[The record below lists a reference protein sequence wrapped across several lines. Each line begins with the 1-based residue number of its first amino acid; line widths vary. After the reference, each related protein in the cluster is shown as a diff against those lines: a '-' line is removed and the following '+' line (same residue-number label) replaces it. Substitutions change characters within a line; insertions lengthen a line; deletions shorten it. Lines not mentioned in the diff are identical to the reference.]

1 VQADHKRVL
10 ILTFYGALIFKR
22 PKIGF
27 NNNNTV
33 ESSMMKSHDRGS
45 KIIRYIFTFIVL
57 ILTLNL
63 SIGAQAKTSGKT
75 AKSSDDKKAT
85 QGKQDSERF
94 ISIDFNNVDINV
106 FIKFISE
113 LTSRNFVVDQRVRG
127 KVTIISPS
135 KISVKEAYR
144 VFESVLEVHGYT
156 TIKAGEVTKIV
167 PSPDARSKNIET
179 RLKEEAASPEDRVV
193 TQLIP
198 LKFASP
204 SEIKKLFAPLV
215 SKSSVILAYPPTN
228 MLIITDVYSNIK
240 RLLRILHAIDV
251 SGMGQEVSVIPLVYA
266 DAAKFVKILNSVFQ
280 VSRKSKAQ
288 SMLSG
293 AKFVADE
300 RTNTI
305 IVMASEVET
314 SRIKRLINMLD
325 RETPRGKEKIHVYY
339 LENANAEDL
348 AKVLQELPSK
358 KTGGPQK
365 KLPFVS
371 ETVKITADKATN
383 SLIIMAGK
391 EDYLVLDEIIKQLD
405 VPRSMVYIE
414 CLIMEVNVNKEFNL
428 GVQWQV
434 GGTTTINDKDA
445 AFGGGFKPEASIF
458 SPGSPTL
465 PTPEGFAMGIFSE
478 LITIGGITFPNLAA
492 IVHAYKKD
500 KDVHFLSTPQ
510 ILTTDNEEASIT
522 VGKNVPFQTRS
533 AAETGVETYSSYEY
547 KDVGITLKITP
558 QISHDRLVRLYIYE
572 ETTKLDEQGTT
583 SPDRPT
589 TLKRTVDTTVIV
601 KDRNT
606 VVIGGLIDDSFS
618 ETRYTVPCLGDIPL
632 LGYLFKSTARGGDR
646 TNLFVFITP
655 HVIENPAEAKAILD
669 SKKDEIDKIKEGKI
683 KMYEKSSDI
692 TGQDPKE

>member
-1 VQADHKRVL
+1 
-10 ILTFYGALIFKR
+10 
-22 PKIGF
+22 
-27 NNNNTV
+27 
-33 ESSMMKSHDRGS
+33 MMKLHDRGS
-45 KIIRYIFTFIVL
+45 KIIRYIFTLIVL
-57 ILTLNL
+57 ILILNL
-63 SIGAQAKTSGKT
+63 SMGAQAKTSGKT
-75 AKSSDDKKAT
+75 AKSSDDKKVT
-85 QGKQDSERF
+85 QGKKDSERF

-156 TIKAGEVTKIV
+156 TIKSGEVTKIV

-179 RLKEEAASPEDRVV
+179 RLKEDAASPVDRVV

-215 SKSSVILAYPPTN
+215 SKNSVILAYPPTN

-240 RLLRILHAIDV
+240 RLLRILNAIDV
-251 SGMGQEVSVIPLVYA
+251 AGMGQELSVIPLEYA
-266 DAAKFVKILNSVFQ
+266 DTAKFVKILDSVFKT
-280 VSRKSKAQ
+280 SRKSKAQ
-288 SMLSG
+288 DVLAG
-293 AKFVADE
+293 ARFVADE

-348 AKVLQELPSK
+348 SKVLQELPTK

-371 ETVKITADKATN
+371 EDVKVTADKATN

-391 EDYLVLDEIIKQLD
+391 EDYLVLDEIIKKLD

-414 CLIMEVNVNKEFNL
+414 ALIMEVKVNKEFNL
-428 GVQWQV
+428 GVQWQA
-434 GGTTTINDKDA
+434 GGTTSINSKDT
-445 AFGGGFKPEASIF
+445 AFGGGFEPEVPIISGTSA
-458 SPGSPTL
+458 TL
-465 PTPEGFAMGIFSE
+465 PSPSGFSLGIFSE
-478 LITIGGITFPNLAA
+478 VITIGGISFPNLSA
-492 IVHAYKKD
+492 IVNAYKKD

-533 AAETGVETYSSYEY
+533 AADSGVETYSSYEY

-558 QISHDRLVRLYIYE
+558 QISHDRLVRLYINTE
-572 ETTKLDEQGTT
+572 STKLDEQATT
-583 SPDRPT
+583 FSDRPT

-601 KDRNT
+601 KDTNT

-632 LGYLFKSTARGGDR
+632 LGYLFKTTARGGEK
-646 TNLFVFITP
+646 TNLYVFITP
-655 HVIENPAEAKAILD
+655 HVVENPAEAKAILD
-669 SKKDEIDKIKEGKI
+669 SKQDEIDKIKEGKI
-683 KMYEKSSDI
+683 KMYEKSPDI
-692 TGQDPKE
+692 PGHEPKE

>member
-1 VQADHKRVL
+1 
-10 ILTFYGALIFKR
+10 
-22 PKIGF
+22 
-27 NNNNTV
+27 
-33 ESSMMKSHDRGS
+33 MMKSHDRGS
-45 KIIRYIFTFIVL
+45 KIIRYIFTLILL

-63 SIGAQAKTSGKT
+63 SIGAQAKTSGET

-85 QGKQDSERF
+85 QGEQDSERF

-135 KISVKEAYR
+135 KISVKEAYK
-144 VFESVLEVHGYT
+144 VFESVLEVHGFT

-198 LKFASP
+198 LKYASP

-215 SKSSVILAYPPTN
+215 SKSSVILDYPPTN

-240 RLLRILHAIDV
+240 RLLRILTAIDV
-251 SGMGQEVSVIPLVYA
+251 AGMGQELSVIPLEYA
-266 DAAKFVKILNSVFQ
+266 DATKFVKILDSVFQ
-280 VSRKSKAQ
+280 EKRKSRAQ
-288 SMLSG
+288 STFSDT
-293 AKFVADE
+293 KFVADE

-325 RETPRGKEKIHVYY
+325 RETPRGKERIHVYY

-348 AKVLQELPSK
+348 AKVLQELPTK

-371 ETVKITADKATN
+371 EEVKITADKATN

-391 EDYLVLDEIIKQLD
+391 EDYLVLDEIIRKLD

-414 CLIMEVNVNKEFNL
+414 CLIMEVNINKEFNL
-428 GVQWQV
+428 GVQWQA
-434 GGTTTINDKDA
+434 GGTTRIDNKDA
-445 AFGGGFKPEASIF
+445 AFGGGFEPEVPIISGTSA
-458 SPGSPTL
+458 TL
-465 PTPEGFAMGIFSE
+465 PSPAGFSLGIFSE
-478 LITIGGITFPNLAA
+478 LITIGGITFPNLSA
-492 IVHAYKKD
+492 IVNAYKKD

-533 AAETGVETYSSYEY
+533 AADSGVETYSSYEY

-558 QISHDRLVRLYIYE
+558 QISHDRLVRLYINTE
-572 ETTKLDEQGTT
+572 STKLDEQATT
-583 SPDRPT
+583 SSDRPT

-601 KDRNT
+601 KDTNT

-618 ETRYTVPCLGDIPL
+618 ETRYAVPCLGDIPL
-632 LGYLFKSTARGGDR
+632 LGYLFKTTARGGDK
-646 TNLFVFITP
+646 TNLYVFITP
-655 HVIENPAEAKAILD
+655 HVVENPAEAKAILD
-669 SKKDEIDKIKEGKI
+669 SKKDEIDQIKEGKI
-683 KMYEKSSDI
+683 KMYEKSLDI
-692 TGQDPKE
+692 PGQNPKE

>member
-1 VQADHKRVL
+1 
-10 ILTFYGALIFKR
+10 
-22 PKIGF
+22 
-27 NNNNTV
+27 
-33 ESSMMKSHDRGS
+33 MMKSHDRGS
-45 KIIRYIFTFIVL
+45 KIIRYIFTLILL

-63 SIGAQAKTSGKT
+63 SIGAQAKTSGET

-85 QGKQDSERF
+85 QGEQDSERF

-135 KISVKEAYR
+135 KISVKEAYK
-144 VFESVLEVHGYT
+144 VFESVLEVHGFT

-198 LKFASP
+198 LKYASP

-215 SKSSVILAYPPTN
+215 SKSSVILDYPPTN

-240 RLLRILHAIDV
+240 RLLRILTAIDV
-251 SGMGQEVSVIPLVYA
+251 AGMGQELSVIPLEYA
-266 DAAKFVKILNSVFQ
+266 DAAKFVKILDSVFQ
-280 VSRKSKAQ
+280 EKRRSKAQ
-288 SMLSG
+288 SSLSG
-293 AKFVADE
+293 TKFVADE

-325 RETPRGKEKIHVYY
+325 RETPRGKERIHVYY

-348 AKVLQELPSK
+348 AKVLQELPTK

-371 ETVKITADKATN
+371 EEVKITADKATN

-414 CLIMEVNVNKEFNL
+414 CLIMEVNINKEFNL
-428 GVQWQV
+428 GVQWQA
-434 GGTTTINDKDA
+434 GGTTSIDNKNA
-445 AFGGGFKPEASIF
+445 AFGGGFEPEVPIISGI
-458 SPGSPTL
+458 STTL
-465 PTPEGFAMGIFSE
+465 PSPAGFSLGIFSE
-478 LITIGGITFPNLAA
+478 LITIGGITFPNLSA
-492 IVHAYKKD
+492 IVNAYKKD

-510 ILTTDNEEASIT
+510 I
-522 VGKNVPFQTRS
+522 
-533 AAETGVETYSSYEY
+533 
-547 KDVGITLKITP
+547 
-558 QISHDRLVRLYIYE
+558 SHDRLVRLYIYQE
-572 ETTKLDEQGTT
+572 STKLDEQATT
-583 SPDRPT
+583 SADRPT

-601 KDRNT
+601 KDTNT

-618 ETRYTVPCLGDIPL
+618 ETRYAVPCLGDIPL
-632 LGYLFKSTARGGDR
+632 LGYLFKTTARGGDK
-646 TNLFVFITP
+646 TNLYVFITP
-655 HVIENPAEAKAILD
+655 HVVENPAEAKAILD
-669 SKKDEIDKIKEGKI
+669 SKKDEIDQIKEGKI
-683 KMYEKSSDI
+683 KMYEKGLDI
-692 TGQDPKE
+692 PGQNPKE

>member
-1 VQADHKRVL
+1 
-10 ILTFYGALIFKR
+10 
-22 PKIGF
+22 
-27 NNNNTV
+27 
-33 ESSMMKSHDRGS
+33 MMKSHDRGA

-57 ILTLNL
+57 ILTLNPAID
-63 SIGAQAKTSGKT
+63 SQAQTSVKS
-75 AKSSDDKKAT
+75 AKSSDDTKAT

-113 LTSRNFVVDQRVRG
+113 LTSKNFVVDQRVRG

-135 KISVKEAYR
+135 KISVKEAYK

-156 TIKAGEVTKIV
+156 TIKSGEVTKIV

-179 RLKEEAASPEDRVV
+179 LLKQEAVSPEDRVV

-198 LKFASP
+198 LKFANP
-204 SEIKKLFAPLV
+204 SEIKRLFAPLV
-215 SKSSVILAYPPTN
+215 SKSSVILDYPPTN
-228 MLIITDVYSNIK
+228 MLILTDVYSNIQ
-240 RLLRILHAIDV
+240 RLLRILKAIDV
-251 SGMGQEVSVIPLVYA
+251 AGMGQELSVVPLNYA
-266 DAAKFVKILNSVFQ
+266 EATKFVKILDSVFQ
-280 VSRKSKAQ
+280 EKRRSKAQ
-288 SMLSG
+288 STFSDT
-293 AKFVADE
+293 KFVADE

-314 SRIKRLINMLD
+314 LKIKRLINMLD

-339 LENANAEDL
+339 LKNANAEDL

-371 ETVKITADKATN
+371 EDVKVTADKATN

-391 EDYLVLDEIIKQLD
+391 EDYLVLDEIIKKLD

-414 CLIMEVNVNKEFNL
+414 CLIMEVNINKEFNL
-428 GVQWQV
+428 GVQWQA
-434 GGTTTINDKDA
+434 GGTTTINDKSA
-445 AFGGGFKPEASIF
+445 AFGGGFEPEKPIISSTA
-458 SPGSPTL
+458 TL
-465 PTPEGFAMGIFSE
+465 PSPAGFSLGIFSE
-478 LITIGGITFPNLAA
+478 VITIGGITFPNLSA
-492 IVHAYKKD
+492 IVNAYKKD

-533 AAETGVETYSSYEY
+533 AADSGVETYSSYEY

-558 QISHDRLVRLYIYE
+558 QISHDRLVRLYINTE
-572 ETTKLDEQGTT
+572 STKLDEQAKT
-583 SPDRPT
+583 SVDRPT

-601 KDRNT
+601 KDTNT

-632 LGYLFKSTARGGDR
+632 LGYLFKTTARGGDK
-646 TNLFVFITP
+646 TNLYVFITP
-655 HVIENPAEAKAILD
+655 HVVENPAEAKAILD

-683 KMYEKSSDI
+683 KMYEQSID
-692 TGQDPKE
+692 TLGQDPKK

>member
-1 VQADHKRVL
+1 
-10 ILTFYGALIFKR
+10 
-22 PKIGF
+22 
-27 NNNNTV
+27 
-33 ESSMMKSHDRGS
+33 MMKSHDRGS
-45 KIIRYIFTFIVL
+45 NIIKYIFTLVVL
-57 ILTLNL
+57 VLTLNL
-63 SIGAQAKTSGKT
+63 SIGAQAENSVKT
-75 AKSSDDKKAT
+75 AKSSDDKNIT
-85 QGKQDSERF
+85 QEKQDSERF
-94 ISIDFNNVDINV
+94 ISIDFNNVDITV

-113 LTSRNFVVDQRVRG
+113 LTSTNFVVDQRVRG

-135 KISVKEAYR
+135 KISVKEAYK
-144 VFESVLEVHGYT
+144 VFESVLEVHGFT
-156 TIKAGEVTKIV
+156 TIKSGEVTKIV

-179 RLKEEAASPEDRVV
+179 RLKEEAVSPEDRVV

-198 LKFASP
+198 LKFANP

-215 SKSSVILAYPPTN
+215 SKSSVILDYPPTN

-240 RLLRILHAIDV
+240 RLLRILNTIDV
-251 SGMGQEVSVIPLVYA
+251 SGMGEELSVIPLEYA
-266 DAAKFVKILNSVFQ
+266 EATKFVKILDSVFQ
-280 VSRKSKAQ
+280 ESRKSKAQ
-288 SMLSG
+288 SSFSDT
-293 AKFVADE
+293 KFVADE

-348 AKVLQELPSK
+348 AKVLIELPT
-358 KTGGPQK
+358 KTTGKGPPQK

-371 ETVKITADKATN
+371 EDVKITADKATN

-391 EDYLVLDEIIKQLD
+391 EDYLVLDEIIKKLD

-414 CLIMEVNVNKEFNL
+414 CLIMEVNINKEFNL
-428 GVQWQV
+428 GVQWQA
-434 GGTTTINDKDA
+434 GGTTRIDNKDA
-445 AFGGGFKPEASIF
+445 AFGGGFKPEVPIISSGTTA
-458 SPGSPTL
+458 TL
-465 PTPEGFAMGIFSE
+465 PSPSGFALGIFSE
-478 LITIGGITFPNLAA
+478 VITIGGITFPNLSA
-492 IVHAYKKD
+492 IVNAYKKD

-533 AAETGVETYSSYEY
+533 AADSGVETYSSYEY

-558 QISHDRLVRLYIYE
+558 QISHDRLVRLYINTE
-572 ETTKLDEQGTT
+572 STKLDEQATT
-583 SPDRPT
+583 SADRPT

-601 KDRNT
+601 KDTNT

-632 LGYLFKSTARGGDR
+632 LGYLFKTTARGGDK
-646 TNLFVFITP
+646 TNLYVFITP
-655 HVIENPAEAKAILD
+655 HVVENPAEAKAILD
-669 SKKDEIDKIKEGKI
+669 SKKDEIEQIKEGKI
-683 KMYEKSSDI
+683 KMYEKSLD
-692 TGQDPKE
+692 TPGQNPKK

>member
-1 VQADHKRVL
+1 
-10 ILTFYGALIFKR
+10 
-22 PKIGF
+22 
-27 NNNNTV
+27 
-33 ESSMMKSHDRGS
+33 MMKSHDRGS
-45 KIIRYIFTFIVL
+45 KIIRYVFILIVL

-63 SIGAQAKTSGKT
+63 SIGAQAKTSGET

-113 LTSRNFVVDQRVRG
+113 LTSKNFVVDQRVRG

-135 KISVKEAYR
+135 KISVEEAYK
-144 VFESVLEVHGYT
+144 VFESVLEVHGFT

-215 SKSSVILAYPPTN
+215 SKSSVILDYPPTN

-240 RLLRILHAIDV
+240 RLLRILTAIDV
-251 SGMGQEVSVIPLVYA
+251 AGMGEELSVIPLEYA
-266 DAAKFVKILNSVFQ
+266 EATKFVKILDSVFQ
-280 VSRKSKAQ
+280 TNRKSKAQ
-288 SMLSG
+288 STLSG
-293 AKFVADE
+293 VQFVADE

-348 AKVLQELPSK
+348 AKVLQELPTK
-358 KTGGPQK
+358 KTGGPQT

-371 ETVKITADKATN
+371 EDVKVTADKATN

-391 EDYLVLDEIIKQLD
+391 EDYLVLDEIIKKLD

-414 CLIMEVNVNKEFNL
+414 CLIMEVNINKEFNL
-428 GVQWQV
+428 GVQWQA
-434 GGTTTINDKDA
+434 GGTTTIDNKDT
-445 AFGGGFKPEASIF
+445 AFGGGFKPEVPIISGI
-458 SPGSPTL
+458 STTL
-465 PTPEGFAMGIFSE
+465 PSPAGFSMGIFSE
-478 LITIGGITFPNLAA
+478 LITIGGITFPNLSA
-492 IVHAYKKD
+492 IVNAYKKD

-533 AAETGVETYSSYEY
+533 AADSGVETYSSYEY

-558 QISHDRLVRLYIYE
+558 QISHDRLVRLYINTE
-572 ETTKLDEQGTT
+572 STKLDEQATT
-583 SPDRPT
+583 SSDRPT

-601 KDRNT
+601 KDTNT

-632 LGYLFKSTARGGDR
+632 LGYLFKTTARGGDK
-646 TNLFVFITP
+646 TNLYVFITP
-655 HVIENPAEAKAILD
+655 HVVENPAEAKAILD

-683 KMYEKSSDI
+683 KMYEKNIDI
-692 TGQDPKE
+692 PGQNPKE

>member
-1 VQADHKRVL
+1 MRL
-10 ILTFYGALIFKR
+10 
-22 PKIGF
+22 KIGF
-27 NNNNTV
+27 KNNNTV
-33 ESSMMKSHDRGS
+33 ESSMMKSQNPGS
-45 KIIRYIFTFIVL
+45 KIIRYIFTLIVL
-57 ILTLNL
+57 MLALNL

-75 AKSSDDKKAT
+75 AKSSDDKKST
-85 QGKQDSERF
+85 LGKQDNERF

-156 TIKAGEVTKIV
+156 TIKSGEVTKIV

-204 SEIKKLFAPLV
+204 AEIKKLFAPLV

-240 RLLRILHAIDV
+240 RLIRILNAIDV
-251 SGMGQEVSVIPLVYA
+251 SGMGQEVSVIPLEYA
-266 DAAKFVKILNSVFQ
+266 DATKFVKILNSVFKT
-280 VSRKSKAQ
+280 SRKSKAQ
-288 SMLSG
+288 STLSG

-348 AKVLQELPSK
+348 AKVLQELPTK

-371 ETVKITADKATN
+371 EQVKITADKATN

-391 EDYLVLDEIIKQLD
+391 EDYQVLDEIIKKLD

-414 CLIMEVNVNKEFNL
+414 SLIMEVNVNKSFEL
-428 GVQWQV
+428 GVQWQA
-434 GGTTTINDKDA
+434 GGTTQINNKDA
-445 AFGGGFKPEASIF
+445 AFGGGFRPEPPIVT
-458 SPGSPTL
+458 PGPLPTL
-465 PTPEGFAMGIFSE
+465 PSPQGFSLGVFTQA
-478 LITIGGITFPNLAA
+478 ITIGGITFPNLSA
-492 IVHAYKKD
+492 IVNAYKKD

-510 ILTTDNEEASIT
+510 ILTMDNEEASIT

-533 AAETGVETYSSYEY
+533 AAETGVATYSSFEY

-558 QISHDRLVRLYIYE
+558 QISHDRLVRLYIYQE
-572 ETTKLDEQGTT
+572 VTKLDEQSTT

-589 TLKRTVDTTVIV
+589 TLKRTIDTTVIV
-601 KDRNT
+601 KDTNT

-618 ETRYTVPCLGDIPL
+618 ETIFQVPCLGDIPL
-632 LGYLFKSTARGGDR
+632 LGYLFKTRSQGSNK

-683 KMYEKSSDI
+683 KMYEKSLDI
-692 TGQDPKE
+692 TGQEPKE

>member
-1 VQADHKRVL
+1 
-10 ILTFYGALIFKR
+10 
-22 PKIGF
+22 
-27 NNNNTV
+27 
-33 ESSMMKSHDRGS
+33 MMKSRDRGS

-63 SIGAQAKTSGKT
+63 TIGAQAQTSGKI

-85 QGKQDSERF
+85 QGKQESERF

-135 KISVKEAYR
+135 KISVKEAYK

-156 TIKAGEVTKIV
+156 TIKSGEVTKIV

-179 RLKEEAASPEDRVV
+179 RLKQEAASPADRVV

-198 LKFASP
+198 LKFANP

-215 SKSSVILAYPPTN
+215 SKSSVILDYPPTN

-240 RLLRILHAIDV
+240 RLLRILRAIDV
-251 SGMGQEVSVIPLVYA
+251 AGMGQEVSVIPLEYA
-266 DAAKFVKILNSVFQ
+266 EATKFVKILDSVFQ
-280 VSRKSKAQ
+280 EKRRSKAQ
-288 SMLSG
+288 SMFSDT
-293 AKFVADE
+293 KFVADE

-348 AKVLQELPSK
+348 AKVLQELPTK

-371 ETVKITADKATN
+371 EDVKVTADKATN

-391 EDYLVLDEIIKQLD
+391 EDYLVLDEIIKKLD

-414 CLIMEVNVNKEFNL
+414 CLIMEVNINKEFNL
-428 GVQWQV
+428 GVQWQA
-434 GGTTTINDKDA
+434 GGTTKINNKDSV
-445 AFGGGFKPEASIF
+445 FGGGFEPE
-458 SPGSPTL
+458 SPIISSTTTTL
-465 PTPEGFAMGIFSE
+465 PSPQGFSLGIFSE
-478 LITIGGITFPNLAA
+478 VITIGGITFPNLAA
-492 IVHAYKKD
+492 IVNAYKKD

-533 AAETGVETYSSYEY
+533 AAETGVETYSSFEY

-558 QISHDRLVRLYIYE
+558 QISHDFVRLYINE
-572 ETTKLDEQGTT
+572 ETTKLDEQSTT

-601 KDRNT
+601 KDKNT

-618 ETRYTVPCLGDIPL
+618 KTIFQVPCLGDIPL
-632 LGYLFKSTARGGDR
+632 LGYLFKTEKTGSEK

-655 HVIENPAEAKAILD
+655 HVIRNPAEAKAVLD
-669 SKKDEIDKIKEGKI
+669 SKKDDIEQITEGKI
-683 KMYEKSSDI
+683 KMYEKSLDI
-692 TGQDPKE
+692 TGSDPKE